1 MKTQTMK
8 RTTARKKTQ
17 VASAVTLD
25 EKEAEKHKNLNMKM
39 ARKFEVDILKGEDR
53 TTRTSQRAEDLDQ
66 SVFVGCAHLDDM
78 ARWCIPRV
86 IVVAGLELSPSL
98 AFEYVFKMLDES
110 YKVVRD
116 RQNLNAWRESSVM
129 AGNERSKTMQAY
141 WECQYKEDRDVV
153 YRDLKYSLAEPTHLK
168 TFGALKK
175 FWAGRTYF
183 GHFVSSSSFNFLG
196 TASFRANK
204 EVDHLFGILEAR

>member
-25 EKEAEKHKNLNMKM
+25 EKEAEKHK
-39 ARKFEVDILKGEDR
+39 KFEVDILKGEDR
-53 TTRTSQRAEDLDQ
+53 TTRTSQRADDLDE
-66 SVFVGCAHLDDM
+66 SVFVGCAYLDDM

-86 IVVAGLELSPSL
+86 IVSGLELSTSF
-98 AFEYVFKMLDES
+98 AFEFVFKMLDES
-110 YKVVRD
+110 YAVVRD

-141 WECQYKEDRDVV
+141 
-153 YRDLKYSLAEPTHLK
+153 
-168 TFGALKK
+168 
-175 FWAGRTYF
+175 
-183 GHFVSSSSFNFLG
+183 
-196 TASFRANK
+196 
-204 EVDHLFGILEAR
+204 

>member
-1 MKTQTMK
+1 MK

-17 VASAVTLD
+17 VVASAVTLD
-25 EKEAEKHKNLNMKM
+25 EKEVEINKNLNMKM
-39 ARKFEVDILKGEDR
+39 ARRYEVEILKGEDR

-86 IVVAGLELSPSL
+86 IVVAGLELSTSF

-141 WECQYKEDRDVV
+141 WECQYKEDRDAV

-168 TFGALKK
+168 TFGALNK
-175 FWAGRTYF
+175 FWAGRTNF
-183 GHFVSSSSFNFLG
+183 GHFVSSSLPFNFLG
-196 TASFRANK
+196 TASFLANK